1 MGRVSSLG
9 GMRAVAALDMRRV
22 MRVVAIA
29 VGEPVEWSQAGNAL
43 PGAGVAFVS
52 IEEVTEALIA
62 LHAPTVVFSPVV
74 ARRFD
79 CIDLAMRLS
88 QIGYLGPYRAIAKD
102 LPRPDLIEREVR
114 QAFPNIDFAIVL
126 DD

>member
-9 GMRAVAALDMRRV
+9 GTGARAAMDTRRLT
-22 MRVVAIA
+22 RVIAVA
-29 VGEPVEWSQAGNAL
+29 VGEPVEWSHAGNAL
-43 PGAGVAFVS
+43 PDGGVAFVS

-79 CIDLAMRLS
+79 CIDLAMLLS
-88 QIGYLGPYRAIAKD
+88 QIGYQGRYRAIAKD

>member
-1 MGRVSSLG
+1 MGRVCSLSW
-9 GMRAVAALDMRRV
+9 MNNLAALDAQRMI
-22 MRVVAIA
+22 RVVAVA
-29 VGEPVEWSQAGNAL
+29 VGEPVEWSHAGDAL
-43 PGAGVAFVS
+43 PEEGVAFVS
-52 IEEVTEALIA
+52 IEEVTERLIV

-79 CIDLAMRLS
+79 CIDLATRLS

-102 LPRPDLIEREVR
+102 LPRPELIEREVR

>member
-1 MGRVSSLG
+1 MARVSSLG
-9 GMRAVAALDMRRV
+9 GMSAVTALDMRRV

-29 VGEPVEWSQAGNAL
+29 VGEPVEWS
-43 PGAGVAFVS
+43 
-52 IEEVTEALIA
+52 
-62 LHAPTVVFSPVV
+62 H
-74 ARRFD
+74 
-79 CIDLAMRLS
+79 
-88 QIGYLGPYRAIAKD
+88 RAIAKD